1 MKRIIIT
8 LTILS
13 CLGIA
18 NAQWVS
24 TVSGIVETPGSNDG
38 DALQARFF
46 FPHGIAADSLGHI
59 FIADRD
65 NHAIR
70 VLDLKTGVVSTLAG
84 KAGQAGNVDGVGDA
98 ARFNEPWGI
107 CARPDGVVYVA
118 DTKNNKIRKI
128 TLDGQVTTFAGTGN
142 FGTTNGSST
151 ASTFGNPTGI
161 ERDAE
166 GILYVADHATHIIR
180 KVDKLGNVTTL
191 AGKPYLPGDADGV
204 GSDAEF
210 WRPYGLSLD
219 NDGNVIVADEWNNKI
234 RRVTPQGVVTTLAG
248 SGINGATDGN
258 STSASFNYPW
268 DVTVDPDGNTYVG
281 DGYNNTIRK
290 IAPNGQVTTLAG
302 ITQVE
307 GTLDGQ
313 GTNASFKSV
322 TSLSWSSYDNCIYLT
337 DCYSH
342 TIRKISFGASVTPV
356 LNLFNLNGSSE
367 ICEGELFTLQAKP
380 DTLEKYRFYMDG
392 VMVQEDNLN
401 EYSSSSL
408 PIGTYSFTVEADFG
422 NQTLVS
428 SPVEVTVLAMP
439 QPTINAVG
447 PLSFFEGDSV
457 ILFATGQGDFL
468 WSNAETTQAITVVSS
483 GSYFVEATLGSCTGI
498 SAPVVVEVTPLPDVL
513 TVLVQGNNRLCPNG
527 TVVLTS
533 SFASGNQWYHDGWPI
548 AGQINQSIEVSEP
561 GMYEVQATDAVTGIT
576 AVSEPVEILAAAVPN
591 FDFIATPPT
600 AAPGQ
605 PVLFKWMGADQPT
618 AFEWRF
624 GDPSAGLQNSSTLPE
639 PSHIFMTEGSYSIE
653 LMATDASGCEHN
665 LLKPELVKIALSSSA
680 YLPNAFTPNGDGEN
694 DVFRL
699 RGNVE
704 GATSMTIF
712 NQWGELLFQS
722 STPTTGWDG
731 NRDGRP
737 VAPGSYTYVVRM
749 VVEGKEKDVAG
760 MVTLLR

>member
-8 LTILS
+8 LTIMS

-46 FPHGIAADSLGHI
+46 FPHGIAADTLGHI

-65 NHAIR
+65 NHTIR
-70 VLDLKTGVVSTLAG
+70 LFDLNSGKVSTLAG
-84 KAGQAGNVDGVGDA
+84 KAGQSGNVDGFGSA
-98 ARFNEPWGI
+98 ALFNEPWGI
-107 CARPDGVVYVA
+107 CATPDGVAYVA
-118 DTKNNKIRKI
+118 DTKNNKIRKV

-142 FGTTNGSST
+142 FGTSNGLPT

-166 GILYVADHATHIIR
+166 GILFVADHATHIIR

-210 WRPYGLSLD
+210 WRPYGLCID
-219 NDGNVIVADEWNNKI
+219 NDGNVLVADEWNNKI
-234 RRVTPQGVVTTLAG
+234 RKITPQGVVTTLAG
-248 SGINGATDGN
+248 NGING
-258 STSASFNYPW
+258 STNGDNAQASFNYPW
-268 DVTVDPDGNTYVG
+268 DVTVDPDGNVYVG
-281 DGYNNTIRK
+281 DGYNNTIRR

-302 ITQVE
+302 TVQVE
-307 GTLDGQ
+307 GTLDGL
-313 GTNASFKSV
+313 GTSASFKSV
-322 TSLSWSSYDNCIYLT
+322 TSLAWSTSDKSIYLT

-342 TIRKISFGASVTPV
+342 TIRKITIGGPDLPA
-356 LNLFNLNGSSE
+356 LILFNLNGDGE
-367 ICEGELFTLQAKP
+367 ICEGEPLTLQAKP
-380 DTLEKYRFYMDG
+380 DALGKYRFYMDG
-392 VMVQEDNLN
+392 VMVQDDNLN
-401 EYSSSSL
+401 EYSTSSL
-408 PIGTYSFTVEADFG
+408 PLGTHSFTVEADFG
-422 NQTLVS
+422 NQTLIS
-428 SPVEVTVLAMP
+428 NPIEVTVMATP

-468 WSNAETTQAITVVSS
+468 WSNAETTQAITVMES

-498 SAPVVVEVTPLPDVL
+498 SAPVAVEVTPLPEVL

-548 AGQINQSIEVSEP
+548 GGQFDQTLEVSEP
-561 GMYEVQATDAVTGIT
+561 GMYAVQATDPVTGIT
-576 AVSEPVEILAAAVPN
+576 AISEPVEIMAPVVPN
-591 FDFIATPPT
+591 LDFIATPTT

-605 PVLFKWMGADQPT
+605 PVLFKFVGSGQPT

-624 GDPSAGLQNSSTLPE
+624 GDPSSGLQNNSTLPE
-639 PSHIFMTEGSYSIE
+639 PSHIFMAEGSYTIE
-653 LMATDASGCEHN
+653 LVATDPSGCKHS
-665 LLKPELVKIALSSSA
+665 LLKPALVNIEQSSNA
-680 YLPNAFTPNGDGEN
+680 YLPNAFTPNSDGEN

-699 RGNVE
+699 RGNVDS
-704 GATSMTIF
+704 ASSMTIF
-712 NQWGELLFQS
+712 NQWGELLFQTS
-722 STPTTGWDG
+722 SPTTGWDG

-737 VAPGSYTYVVRM
+737 VAPGTYLYVIRM
-749 VVEGKEKDVAG
+749 QVEGKEKEVAG